1 MVNYVRAYW
10 YLYRLKKQAFW
21 LPEKLKKHQNK
32 TLRSIVRYAYAN
44 VPFYHQKFKSLGLK
58 PEDIKSV
65 EDLNKLPV
73 IRRMELQQ
81 NADEIVSKEFNKSK
95 LLVVSTSGSTG
106 RPLRT
111 YITTG
116 EDEFRKAKHLRA
128 NIALGQKPRDR
139 WIVITGPQH
148 FSESTSL
155 QKLLGLYVPLP
166 VSVFDDT
173 ATQFSHVEKLKPD
186 ILDGYASSL
195 LLLAKDAEKRG
206 QHAVKPRFIIS
217 GAEVIDTPS
226 RRYIEEMFSSPL
238 FDQYATAEFERLA
251 WQCEEKGD
259 YHIDADTVIM
269 QFVDE
274 NGEDVAPGER
284 GEIVCTSLFNYAMP
298 FIRYAVGDIGVA
310 ADSDETC
317 ECGRTLPL
325 LKAIE
330 GRKDSLIVLPGGR
343 VLTPLAL
350 GWAMEFFKYYFDI
363 DQYRVVQK
371 RVDLLKFLVKVRDS
385 CVIDKTVVASELV
398 GHLRKTLD
406 IGSEVAFD
414 VEFVDAISLDKSG
427 KLRKVISEISGA

>member
-1 MVNYVRAYW
+1 MYNYLRI
-10 YLYRLKKQAFW
+10 LYHLYGLMRSARW
-21 LPEKLKKHQNK
+21 SREKLKEHQK
-32 TLRSIVRYAYAN
+32 RELRKVITYAYDN
-44 VPFYHQKFKSLGLK
+44 VPFYHETLKGLGLK
-58 PEDIKSV
+58 PEDIKTV
-65 EDLNKLPV
+65 EDLSKLPV
-73 IRRMELQQ
+73 VRRMELQK
-81 NADEIVSKEFNKSK
+81 NADKIVSKEFDRSK
-95 LLVVSTSGSTG
+95 LLVESTSGSTG

-111 YITTG
+111 YVTIK
-116 EDEFRKAKHLRA
+116 EDEFRKAKLLRA
-128 NIALGQKPRDR
+128 NICCGHRARDK
-139 WIVITGPQH
+139 WVVITAPQERSRMSGIQRL
-148 FSESTSL
+148 FRVF
-155 QKLLGLYVPLP
+155 VPTNL
-166 VSVFDDT
+166 SVFEEPSK
-173 ATQFSHVEKLKPD
+173 QISFVERVRPD
-186 ILDGYASSL
+186 VIEGYSSSL
-195 LLLAKDAEKRG
+195 LLMAKELEKIGLEIRSPRILIGEAEMIDRSE
-206 QHAVKPRFIIS
+206 RLFIEKLF
-217 GAEVIDTPS
+217 GAPI
-226 RRYIEEMFSSPL
+226 Y
-238 FDQYATAEFERLA
+238 DQYGSVELEVVA

-259 YHIDADTVIM
+259 YHIDADTVIV

-371 RVDLLKFLVKVRDS
+371 RVDLLKFLVKVMDS